1 VQSRVEGSSIDAE
14 TSRSFTRRN
23 HAEENPTGAQSPGK
37 LTPPQSRWVI
47 AQREELNADES
58 GITWSE
64 ICGSECIARL
74 LLRKGFRCAED
85 VNAFLRPRLSSLS
98 DPFLLPQMHA
108 AVARILEAL
117 NRRERI
123 VLFGDYD
130 VDGVTSLAL
139 LAGVLR
145 AYGSAPELFL
155 PLRMEEGYGLSPESV
170 ERCLAQYQPQLL
182 VAIDC
187 GTSSAKEIADL
198 QKRGV
203 DVIVL
208 DHHEP
213 KSALPNCIAVVN
225 PKTTDSG
232 FEYLCSV
239 GIVFKLCHALL
250 KTAPLPEFDLK
261 SRLDFVALGTVAD
274 IVPLR
279 AENRVLV
286 QRGAIEI
293 GQTSRIGLRKL
304 MRLASVRP
312 PILPEDIGYRL
323 GPRLNAA
330 GRLSTAE
337 KALRLL
343 LTDDDGEATMLAAE
357 LDRQNRERQE
367 VEKQIFDSAIKKI
380 EDRLDAARDAAI
392 VVGAPGWH
400 QGVLGIVASRI
411 ARRYHRPTI
420 VIGFDENGIGKGSG
434 RSIEGL
440 NLVKALSCCAE
451 RLDKF
456 GGHEMAAGLALHEED
471 FDLFAEAFRKAAREA
486 LSEEALQ
493 PCVQLDHELAFTEID
508 IDFLRWHEMLQ
519 PFGNGNPQPLFL
531 AREVE
536 PVALPRVVNEKHLI
550 FRLRQGNRHRRA
562 VFFDGVRNPLPPTP
576 WDIAFRIRAD
586 EYDGETLVAMQIEAV
601 RQAERR
607 GCEQ

>member
-1 VQSRVEGSSIDAE
+1 VQYRWIIA
-14 TSRSFTRRN
+14 
-23 HAEENPTGAQSPGK
+23 
-37 LTPPQSRWVI
+37 PP
-47 AQREELNADES
+47 EELNGSAIPW
-58 GITWSE
+58 GE

-74 LLRKGFRCAED
+74 LLRKGFRRAEEVD
-85 VNAFLRPRLSSLS
+85 AFLRPRLGSLS
-98 DPFLLPQMHA
+98 DPFLLPQMRG
-108 AVARILEAL
+108 AVSRILEAL
-117 NRRERI
+117 DRREGI

-139 LAGVLR
+139 LAEMLR
-145 AYGSAPELFL
+145 AYGGAPELFL
-155 PLRMEEGYGLSPESV
+155 PLRMEEGYGLSPESI
-170 ERCLAQYQPQLL
+170 ERCLGQYRPQLL
-182 VAIDC
+182 IAIDC
-187 GTSSAKEIADL
+187 GTSSVKEIADL
-198 QKRGV
+198 RKRGV

-213 KSALPNCIAVVN
+213 KSALPDCIAIVN

-250 KTAPLPEFDLK
+250 KTRPLPEFDLK
-261 SRLDFVALGTVAD
+261 SRLDLVALGTVAD

-293 GQTSRIGLRKL
+293 ARTSRIGLRKL
-304 MRLASVRP
+304 MQVAGVRA
-312 PILPEDIGYRL
+312 PILPEDIGFRL

-337 KALRLL
+337 KSLRLL
-343 LTDDDGEATMLAAE
+343 LTEDDSEATTLAGE

-367 VEKQIFDSAIKKI
+367 VEKQIFDLAIEKI
-380 EDRLDAARDAAI
+380 QNGLDAERDAAI
-392 VVGAPGWH
+392 VVGARGWH

-411 ARRYHRPTI
+411 SRRYHRPTI

-440 NLVKALSCCAE
+440 NLVEALSCCAD

-456 GGHEMAAGLALHEED
+456 GGHEMAAGLALGEKN
-471 FDLFAEAFRKAAREA
+471 FDLFAEAFRNAAREV
-486 LSEEALQ
+486 LSGEALQ
-493 PCVQLDHELAFTEID
+493 PCVRLDHELPFTEID
-508 IDFLRWHEMLQ
+508 MDFLRWHEMLQ
-519 PFGNGNPQPLFL
+519 PFGNGNPQPVFL

-536 PVALPRVVNEKHLI
+536 LVASPRVVNEKHLI
-550 FRLRQGNRHRRA
+550 LRLRQGNRHRRA
-562 VFFDGVRNPLPPTP
+562 VFFDGVTNPLPATP

-601 RQAERR
+601 RQAEGGSR
-607 GCEQ
+607 EQ